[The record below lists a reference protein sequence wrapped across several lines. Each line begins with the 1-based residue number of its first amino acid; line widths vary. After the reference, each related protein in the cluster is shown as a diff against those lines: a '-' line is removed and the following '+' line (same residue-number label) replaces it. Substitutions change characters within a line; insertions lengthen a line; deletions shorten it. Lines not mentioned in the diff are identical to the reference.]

1 MTEPMV
7 ALMTTAEVAALQPFD
22 AEPLAIVRRGTPHH
36 LVFLRRCPAI
46 VAQTLWTGWDG
57 WLHEHPESWLRAAG
71 SLS

>member
-36 LVFLRRCPAI
+36 LVSPSMPRYRRAD
-46 VAQTLWTGWDG
+46 VMD
-57 WLHEHPESWLRAAG
+57 WLGRLAA
-71 SLS
+71 

>member
-36 LVFLRRCPAI
+36 LVFSVDAPLSSRRRYG
-46 VAQTLWTGWDG
+46 L
-57 WLHEHPESWLRAAG
+57 AG
-71 SLS
+71 TAGCMSIRKAGFGPLVR